1 LKGRKFAILML
12 VALVSLSVPAAFSA
26 NNIVSVEYTFE
37 QAVGGC
43 GNILVKG
50 TQLQEIPGEPLIPY
64 KAASI
69 LLPQDAVVKEVKVK
83 HSTPIIQE
91 GFDLPWGQP
100 PCTFSDEPVKVG
112 RNEKIYNSDNLYP
125 NNVFDIV
132 GVEYCKGFAIL
143 NVHLY
148 PVQYQAKSGT
158 IHFYDKMTVEVK
170 SGKGLKN
177 MLYRGLY
184 GDKKDVAGMVDNPDM
199 VNLYGEEPV
208 PLVTEEYIII
218 TSDEL
223 ASAFQP
229 LADYKACFI
238 NGAGVYTLSWITSN
252 YSGTDD
258 PEKIRNFIRDMYQSH
273 GTRYVLLGGDIAVVP
288 YRGFYIYAGGYTDTD
303 MLADLYFGHLDGT
316 FNDDGDSYWAEPTDG
331 VDWYAEVAVGR
342 APCEA
347 VIEAQNF
354 VNKVMIYGSCTKPK
368 RVMFHQ
374 SRIQPEN
381 IPDSRYL
388 AFNCDDYIPG
398 DYTIDYV
405 FEEDRTVTKT
415 VWINAWSA
423 GPIAVAHMGHG
434 STTSYY
440 INYEMGGLVIWS
452 DSDVSSLT
460 NNYWP
465 WHTSVA
471 CHTGEIEYN
480 DCLAE
485 IYVMDAY
492 HGAIAC
498 IHNDNYGWYSTS
510 DACMYSGEFC
520 EMEFKACWSDGYG
533 RVGDMLNQSRSYL
546 VSSAQTNSY
555 YRWCFYERNLI
566 GDPEISILSSK
577 YFDCFV
583 IITNPQH
590 EETVSGIVDI
600 TATGCSDTMELY
612 IDGVLVYTDTAPP
625 LDYSWDTTVYP
636 DGSHIILVEDY
647 ACGFPRSD
655 RVTVTVDNIAPYVT
669 ITSPQEGETVSRTI
683 LITTDT
689 HDIDTVEFYI
699 DGDLVYTD
707 IFPPFEY
714 EWKTKKYKDGIHTIT
729 AKGYASGVLMDDDS
743 VSVTSENRGKSIA
756 LLSFMVFFL
765 PAALVVRRR

>member
-1 LKGRKFAILML
+1 MKSRKFTILML
-12 VALVSLSVPAAFSA
+12 AALVSLSIPAAFSA
-26 NNIVSVEYTFE
+26 TDIVSVEYTFGK
-37 QAVGGC
+37 AGGC
-43 GNILVKG
+43 SNILVKD
-50 TQLQEIPGEPLIPY
+50 THLQEIPGEPLIPY
-64 KAASI
+64 KVAVI
-69 LLPQDAVVKEVKVK
+69 LLPPDAIMKDIKVK
-83 HSTPIIQE
+83 HDTPIVQK
-91 GFDLPWGQP
+91 GFNLPWGQP
-100 PCTFSDEPVKVG
+100 PCTYSDTPVTVG
-112 RNEKIYNSDNLYP
+112 KNEEIYSSDNLYP
-125 NNVFDIV
+125 DHLFDII
-132 GVEYCKGFAIL
+132 GVDYCKGFAIL
-143 NVHLY
+143 TVHLY

-158 IHFYDKMTVEVK
+158 IHFFESMTVEVK
-170 SGKGLKN
+170 FGKGSKN
-177 MLYRGLY
+177 KLYRGLSS
-184 GDKKDVAGMVDNPDM
+184 DKKDIASIVDNPDM
-199 VNLYGEEPV
+199 VKTYGEEPA
-208 PLVTEEYIII
+208 LLTTEEYIIV
-218 TSDEL
+218 TSEEL
-223 ASAFQP
+223 ESTFQL
-229 LADYKACFI
+229 LADNKACFF
-238 NGAGVYTLSWITSN
+238 NNAGVYTVSWITEN
-252 YSGTDD
+252 YSGVDD
-258 PEKIRNFIRDMYQSH
+258 PEKIRNFIKDMYQSH

-288 YRGFYIYAGGYTDTD
+288 YRGFYIYAGGYIDTD

-316 FNDDGDSYWAEPTDG
+316 FNDDGDNYWAEPEDG

-342 APCEA
+342 APCET

-354 VNKVMIYGSCTKPK
+354 VDKVMTFGFCAKPK

-405 FEEDRTVTKT
+405 FEEDGTVTKT
-415 VWINAWSA
+415 SWINAWSA
-423 GPIAVAHMGHG
+423 GPVAVAHMGHG

-440 INYEMGGLVIWS
+440 INYEVGGLVIWS

-460 NNYWP
+460 NNFWP

-485 IYVMDAY
+485 IYVMDAD

-520 EMEFKACWSDGYG
+520 EMEFKACWSDGYE

-546 VSSAQTNSY
+546 ASSAQINSY

-566 GDPEISILSSK
+566 GDPETSILSPR

-636 DGSHIILVEDY
+636 DGSHIILVEDSV
-647 ACGFPRSD
+647 CGFPRTD
-655 RVTVTVDNIAPYVT
+655 VVTVTVDNIAPYVT

-683 LITTDT
+683 FITTDT

-729 AKGYASGVLMDDDS
+729 VKGYASGVLMDDDS

-765 PAALVVRRR
+765 PAALVMRRY